1 MLEADM
7 ITFLSTKI
15 PKVDISLEK
24 MVKPIHH
31 HGSGE
36 NQRSLEYYSL
46 GDQHLWL
53 QSSFVLF

>member
-1 MLEADM
+1 M
-7 ITFLSTKI
+7 ITFLSTKM
-15 PKVDISLEK
+15 PKVDIPLEK
-24 MVKPIHH
+24 MVKLIHH

-53 QSSFVLF
+53 QSSFFVLF